1 MKNKTNSAVMDELNE
16 VLASE
21 DSILDSLETQGNA
34 SKKVE
39 KKLHINNSIL
49 LDIITDQTKAKF
61 IWKCTAIALGVCLV
75 GSAFMYLDLYKNNK
89 LLNDKAVNTAKLETK
104 LSDSKA
110 EAEKL
115 NAEVLKAYSELTG
128 ARSQLDTSK
137 TETTAMKEK
146 LDEVTDELNS
156 LQRRNAEVVKILNGR
171 LQKLSNQPGST
182 PKR

>member
-1 MKNKTNSAVMDELNE
+1 MRNKANNAVMDELND
-16 VLASE
+16 VLTSD
-21 DSILDSLETQGNA
+21 DSILDSLEMQGTA

-61 IWKCTAIALGVCLV
+61 IWKCTAIALGICLV
-75 GSAFMYLDLYKNNK
+75 GSAFMYLDLYKNNTQ
-89 LLNDKAVNTAKLETK
+89 LNNNAVNTAKLETK
-104 LSDSKA
+104 LTDSKA
-110 EAEKL
+110 ESEKL
-115 NAEVLKAYSELTG
+115 KADMLKAYSELTS
-128 ARSQLDTSK
+128 ARSQLDNSR
-137 TETTAMKEK
+137 TETAAMKEK
-146 LDEVTDELNS
+146 LDETTDQLNS